1 MSALFSSLDA
11 LVVIIIKREEKMK
24 RKQRFDGTII
34 IGDPCNMVSTEE
46 DWQKAK
52 WGEKMDLL
60 GFSDFL
66 AIEFEEVSQKVV
78 DGDGTTYGGFC
89 TDSCM
94 VDVLYLDELLE
105 YNPDFRHELEKFP
118 QNYAIVRDFKGEV
131 TFRTKNSARCIVGT
145 GNINFVSIP
154 EE

>member
-1 MSALFSSLDA
+1 
-11 LVVIIIKREEKMK
+11 MK

-34 IGDPCNMVSTEE
+34 IGDPCSMVSTEE

-78 DGDGTTYGGFC
+78 DGDDATYGGFC

-154 EE
+154 FGL